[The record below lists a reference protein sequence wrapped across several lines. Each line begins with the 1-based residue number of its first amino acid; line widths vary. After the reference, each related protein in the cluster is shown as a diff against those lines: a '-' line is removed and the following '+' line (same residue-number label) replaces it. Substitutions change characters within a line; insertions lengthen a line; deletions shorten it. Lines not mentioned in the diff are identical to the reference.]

1 VKLTLIGAGVRSP
14 LFAAAALRR
23 ADRIGLDELF
33 LMDTDGGRLEL
44 FSSLVAREIRQ
55 TGSRVTLGRST
66 DATAAL
72 DGADHV
78 VTTIRVGG
86 ESGRVVDERI
96 ALRHGILGQET
107 TGPGGFAMA
116 LRNVP
121 AILGYAEILDRVS
134 PKAWLYCFTNPAGI
148 VTQALRD
155 AGFARSIGICDGA
168 NGAQQAIADYLA
180 IDPGELRAEVFGLN
194 HLSWARRVIRDG
206 ANVLPDLLVDEG
218 FRASSSLSMFDREL
232 VRMLGMWPN
241 PYLYYFYYAER
252 AVADMASEGITRGEE
267 VRDLTA
273 ALIADLRAIDPDRDP
288 AAAARR
294 FHAYHR
300 RRGATYMALAREDA
314 PTLDEADTADYDDA
328 TWRPSD
334 EEGYAAVML
343 DAVEALEKGGP
354 LDTAL
359 NVPNEG
365 AIEGLAASDV
375 VEVSCRVDRDGVRVS
390 PIGEIAASPLA
401 LIQAVKAYERL
412 TVRAIQSRSR
422 DLAVEALMAHP
433 LVVSYPRAV
442 ALVDDYLEAHKAY
455 LDWGPR

>member
-1 VKLTLIGAGVRSP
+1 VKLTLIGTGVRSP

-33 LMDTDGGRLEL
+33 LMDTDGERLAL
-44 FSSLVAREIRQ
+44 FSSLVDQEIRQ

-66 DATAAL
+66 DPTAAL

-86 ESGRVVDERI
+86 EDGRVADERI

-121 AILGYAEILDRVS
+121 AILGYAEMIDRVS
-134 PKAWLYCFTNPAGI
+134 SKAWLYCFTNPAGI

-168 NGAQQAIADYLA
+168 NGAQQAVADYLA

-206 ANVLPDLLVDEG
+206 VDVLPDLLTDEG

-252 AVADMASEGITRGEE
+252 AVADTAGEGVTRGEE
-267 VRDLTA
+267 IRDLTA
-273 ALIADLRAIDPDRDP
+273 ALIADLTAIDPDP

-294 FHAYHR
+294 FHAYQR
-300 RRGATYMALAREDA
+300 RRA
-314 PTLDEADTADYDDA
+314 PRTWRPPGGCATLDEADTADYDDA
-328 TWRPSD
+328 TWRPND
-334 EEGYAAVML
+334 EEGL
-343 DAVEALEKGGP
+343 QLR
-354 LDTAL
+354 
-359 NVPNEG
+359 
-365 AIEGLAASDV
+365 
-375 VEVSCRVDRDGVRVS
+375 SCSTSSRRWRPGDRS
-390 PIGEIAASPLA
+390 
-401 LIQAVKAYERL
+401 
-412 TVRAIQSRSR
+412 T
-422 DLAVEALMAHP
+422 
-433 LVVSYPRAV
+433 PR
-442 ALVDDYLEAHKAY
+442 
-455 LDWGPR
+455 